1 MTIRILQVAF
11 WLFFSL
17 VCASDASKVYA
28 LSVYKP
34 VAIDVRA
41 LGAKGDG
48 TTDDSKAIQQALNQ
62 AATASDKIVSFPA
75 GQYLISQTLRTAA
88 AGTRMVFA
96 KGASLKLANN
106 TNGGILIL
114 NDNCSVENATL
125 QGNGQSAPDLYKGYG
140 IALSAVSNS
149 TVKNCIFTGISGFN
163 IFLNR
168 NGNKGCNK
176 CVITGNTIK
185 SPALSLPK
193 GYDGSG
199 IMIGYSGTGY
209 AHTDNEVS
217 NNTIDGA
224 QTLGHGIAVMT
235 HGSGNKIIGNTI
247 SNCLRYGII
256 SYETSYEDSTL
267 FTTAIINN
275 TVSNIGAKDG
285 TTNNMGMGIYVM
297 KTHGAIVKGNKVS
310 NTLINSDN
318 TETLGRGAITVSGGV
333 GCTVENNTITNSG
346 RYGIVCI
353 YGFNTSIRN
362 NKILGVKESG
372 IYMRNTNGN
381 VIEGN
386 EFRDIAKLAIRGQF
400 GNTGRPAY
408 SSNGFLKRFR
418 NIPTGENIRIANNKF
433 YGTSTNVINLVGE
446 DDKTSQGYNNQLKDL
461 DIQDNQLI
469 GNKNTI
475 DNSIKVS
482 NVAPGGSRIMRN
494 RNN

>member
-11 WLFFSL
+11 GLFFSFI
-17 VCASDASKVYA
+17 CIANTGKAYA
-28 LSVYKP
+28 LSVYRN

-48 TTDDSKAIQQALNQ
+48 STDDSKAIQQALNQ
-62 AATASDKIVSFPA
+62 AATASDKTVSFPA

-114 NDNCSVENATL
+114 HDNCSVENATL
-125 QGNGQSAPDLYKGYG
+125 QGNGQSAPDLYKGFG
-140 IALSAVSNS
+140 IALSAVSGS
-149 TVKNCIFTGISGFN
+149 TVKNCNFSGISGFN

-168 NGNKGCNK
+168 NGNKGCTK
-176 CVITGNTIK
+176 CIITGNTIK
-185 SPALSLPK
+185 SPALSIPK

-209 AHTDNEVS
+209 AHKDNEIS

-224 QTLGHGIAVMT
+224 QTLGHGIAVMA

-247 SNCLRYGII
+247 SNCLRYGVL

-267 FTTAIINN
+267 FTTSIINN
-275 TVSNIGAKDG
+275 TISNIGAKDG

-297 KTHGAIVKGNKVS
+297 KTHGAIVKGNKVT
-310 NTLINSDN
+310 NTLVNSDN

-333 GCTVENNTITNSG
+333 GCTVEDNTIVNSG

-353 YGFNTSIRN
+353 YGFNTAIRN

-408 SSNGFLKRFR
+408 SSNGFLTRFR
-418 NIPTGENIRIANNKF
+418 NIPTGEGIRIANNKF

-446 DDKTSQGYNNQLKDL
+446 DDRTSPGYNNQLKDL

>member
-297 KTHGAIVKGNKVS
+297 KTHGEI
-310 NTLINSDN
+310 
-318 TETLGRGAITVSGGV
+318 GRAHV
-333 GCTVENNTITNSG
+333 
-346 RYGIVCI
+346 
-353 YGFNTSIRN
+353 
-362 NKILGVKESG
+362 
-372 IYMRNTNGN
+372 
-381 VIEGN
+381 
-386 EFRDIAKLAIRGQF
+386 
-400 GNTGRPAY
+400 
-408 SSNGFLKRFR
+408 
-418 NIPTGENIRIANNKF
+418 
-433 YGTSTNVINLVGE
+433 
-446 DDKTSQGYNNQLKDL
+446 
-461 DIQDNQLI
+461 
-469 GNKNTI
+469 
-475 DNSIKVS
+475 
-482 NVAPGGSRIMRN
+482 
-494 RNN
+494 